1 MFDQLL
7 LITALNHSGHLPL
20 ETFYDPSRKSNIHI
34 MKTRSAYITVC
45 LSLMLIIC
53 IIVATGMGYLK
64 ITPLEVLKVLSSQL
78 FHYSLPEGINDVFPY
93 VIVDVRLPRILL
105 AVLVGGGLA
114 IAGCVFQAILLNP
127 LADPY
132 TLGIS
137 SGAAFG
143 AAVALILN
151 IFGIILPFWVSV
163 PVFAFLGAI
172 ATLYVVFSLA
182 SNDSSFSS
190 NTLILAGVIVSAILS
205 AGIGFIKYLA
215 DEEVSIIIFWLMGSL
230 VGTSWVD
237 IALVVVLFIPSICII
252 LFFSRDLN
260 IMSLGSTTSNSLG
273 IETQKVR
280 RILLMSA
287 SLITAAC
294 VSVSGIIGFVGL
306 IIPHLLRMVLGAD
319 NRVLLPTCFLA
330 GAILLLFADTITRAI
345 LPSELPIGVLTSL
358 IGGPFFCYIFRKKQ
372 IGAY

>member
-1 MFDQLL
+1 
-7 LITALNHSGHLPL
+7 
-20 ETFYDPSRKSNIHI
+20 
-34 MKTRSAYITVC
+34 MKYRSAYITAF
-45 LSLMLIIC
+45 LSLMLVVSIIA
-53 IIVATGMGYLK
+53 ATGMGYLK
-64 ITPLEVLKVLSSQL
+64 ITPFEVVKVLFSQL
-78 FHYSLPEGINDVFPY
+78 FHNNLPAGINDVFPY

-114 IAGCVFQAILLNP
+114 MAGCVFQAILLNP

-143 AAVALILN
+143 AAIALILN

-163 PVFAFLGAI
+163 PLFAFFGAI

-190 NTLILAGVIVSAILS
+190 NTLILAGVIVSSILS

-237 IALVVVLFIPSICII
+237 IALVFTLFIPSIFII

-260 IMSLGSTTSNSLG
+260 IMSLGSTTSDSLG

-280 RILLMSA
+280 RLLLMSA

-306 IIPHLLRMVLGAD
+306 IIPHLLRMVIGPD
-319 NRVLLPTCFLA
+319 NRILLPACFLS
-330 GAILLLFADTITRAI
+330 GAILLLYADTITRAL

-358 IGGPFFCYIFRKKQ
+358 IGGPFFCYIFRKRQ
-372 IGAY
+372 LGAH